1 MNDRG
6 TVGPRRQNE
15 SGHLARSGHDAWPDR
30 AIRTSACG
38 TMFRVLPR
46 LEVVRRLR
54 PVDLVQ
60 PGDVRVDRSSAGTVA
75 MPAAAPYVAAT
86 TPGTEAPLALH
97 LGEHRLAARLDD
109 GSVSLEVTGSG
120 TLRSRR
126 FHRADDPTGL
136 GVSLTG
142 THVTAWSL
150 EAGGWVARARH
161 DLREV
166 VDTRDEAALAG
177 LRVELPTAGGVAG
190 GFGQLG
196 LRDTRFVTEADGS
209 LLRAEG
215 SLLLT
220 ATSAGPGFFDTAH
233 TSVWRL
239 DPASLDLA
247 HAADLF
253 FRRPDRPGVFGDHAT
268 HLVRD
273 SGRWLV
279 ATSTWGD
286 FEQPTTRAGR
296 RTPAGLRVTLAEPAA
311 DADLLRGTHVLDTRE
326 LPLPTD
332 GFASIATW
340 DPHLVRRGEEWLVG
354 FVSARRFFDFH
365 PALAAGATLDRLRL
379 LGAATDRRSTE
390 GTTIVEVDGEMV
402 VLASD
407 GRDSRRGRRARFAVL
422 DLEMR
427 DLGTL
432 DAPYPTNLPWPS
444 VAHLGDGWLMAT
456 FNGRS
461 AGGRLLGYGTHGD
474 LVLMRSR

>member
-1 MNDRG
+1 M
-6 TVGPRRQNE
+6 
-15 SGHLARSGHDAWPDR
+15 S
-30 AIRTSACG
+30 
-38 TMFRVLPR
+38 RVLPR
-46 LEVVRRLR
+46 FEIVRRLR

-60 PGDVRVDRSSAGTVA
+60 PGAVQVDVSSAGTVA

-86 TPGTEAPLALH
+86 TSGTDEPIALH
-97 LGEHRLAARLDD
+97 LGEHRLAAAIDG
-109 GSVSLEVTGSG
+109 GSVSLDVTGTS
-120 TLRSRR
+120 LRSRR
-126 FHRADDPTGL
+126 FHRAEDPVGL

-142 THVTAWSL
+142 THVTAWSR

-161 DLREV
+161 DLRDV
-166 VDTRDEAALAG
+166 VVTRDEAALAG
-177 LRVELPTAGGVAG
+177 LRLELPPAGGVAG

-196 LRDTRFVTEADGS
+196 LRDIRFATEADGS
-209 LLRAEG
+209 PLRTDD
-215 SLLLT
+215 SLWLT

-239 DPASLDLA
+239 DPSSLDLV
-247 HAADLF
+247 HTADLF

-268 HLVRD
+268 HVVHD
-273 SGRWLV
+273 AGRWLV

-311 DADLLRGTHVLDTRE
+311 EVDLLRGTHVLDTRE

-332 GFASIATW
+332 GLDSIATW
-340 DPHLVRRGEEWLVG
+340 DPHLVRRGDGWLVG

-365 PALAAGATLDRLRL
+365 PALAGGPSLDGLRL
-379 LGAATDRRSTE
+379 LGAAADRRATE
-390 GTTIVEVDGEMV
+390 GTTLVEVDGRMV

-407 GRDSRRGRRARFAVL
+407 GRESSRGQRGRFPVF
-422 DLEMR
+422 DLAMG

-444 VAHLGDGWLMAT
+444 LACLHDGWLMAT

-474 LVLMRSR
+474 VVLMRSR

>member
-1 MNDRG
+1 M
-6 TVGPRRQNE
+6 
-15 SGHLARSGHDAWPDR
+15 
-30 AIRTSACG
+30 I
-38 TMFRVLPR
+38 PR
-46 LEVVRRLR
+46 LEIVRRLR
-54 PVDLVQ
+54 PIDLVA
-60 PGDVRVDRSSAGTVA
+60 PGSVRVDTASGGIVP

-86 TPGTEAPLALH
+86 TSATDAPIALH
-97 LGEHRLAARLDD
+97 LGDHRLAACIDD

-120 TLRSRR
+120 GLRSRR

-142 THVTAWSL
+142 THVTAWTR

-166 VDTRDEAALAG
+166 VDTRDESTLAG
-177 LRVELPTAGGVAG
+177 LRVELPTSGGVAG

-196 LRDTRFVTEADGS
+196 LRDIRFVTEADGS
-209 LLRAEG
+209 PLRTGGA
-215 SLLLT
+215 LWLT
-220 ATSAGPGFFDTAH
+220 ATSAGPEFFDTAH

-268 HLVRD
+268 HLVR
-273 SGRWLV
+273 SGDGWLV

-296 RTPAGLRVTLAEPAA
+296 RTPAGLRVTLAEPAG

-332 GFASIATW
+332 GFDSIATW
-340 DPHLVRRGEEWLVG
+340 DPHLVRCDGEWLVG

-365 PALAAGATLDRLRL
+365 PALAAGPSLDGLRL

-390 GTTIVEVDGEMV
+390 GTTLVEVDGRMV

-407 GRDSRRGRRARFAVL
+407 GRDSRRGQRARFVAF
-422 DLEMR
+422 DLTMG

-444 VAHLGDGWLMAT
+444 LAHVDDGWLMAT
-456 FNGRS
+456 FNGRA
-461 AGGRLLGYGTHGD
+461 AGGKLLGYGTHGD
-474 LVLMRSR
+474 LVVMRSHRSRGDTLGVTAVTTLRPL

>member
-1 MNDRG
+1 
-6 TVGPRRQNE
+6 
-15 SGHLARSGHDAWPDR
+15 
-30 AIRTSACG
+30 
-38 TMFRVLPR
+38 
-46 LEVVRRLR
+46 
-54 PVDLVQ
+54 
-60 PGDVRVDRSSAGTVA
+60 

-86 TPGTEAPLALH
+86 TSATDAPLALH
-97 LGEHRLAARLDD
+97 LGEHRLAANMAG
-109 GSVSLEVTGSG
+109 GSVSLEITGSG

-126 FHRADDPTGL
+126 FHQADEPRGL

-142 THVTAWSL
+142 THVTAWSR
-150 EAGGWVARARH
+150 EAGRWVARARH
-161 DLREV
+161 DLRDV
-166 VDTRDEAALAG
+166 VDTRDESALAG
-177 LRVELPTAGGVAG
+177 LRVELPAAGGVAG

-196 LRDTRFVTEADGS
+196 LRDIRFVTEADGS
-209 LLRAEG
+209 PLRIDDA
-215 SLLLT
+215 LWLT

-239 DPASLDLA
+239 DPSSLDLA
-247 HAADLF
+247 HAADLY

-286 FEQPTTRAGR
+286 FEQPATRAGR
-296 RTPAGLRVTLAEPAA
+296 RTPSGLRVTLAEPAA
-311 DADLLRGTHVLDTRE
+311 DVDLLRGTHVLDTRE

-332 GFASIATW
+332 GFRSIATW
-340 DPHLVRRGEEWLVG
+340 DPHLVRRDGGWLVG

-365 PALAAGATLDRLRL
+365 PALAAGASLDRLRL

-390 GTTIVEVDGEMV
+390 GTTLVEVGGRMV

-407 GRDSRRGRRARFAVL
+407 GRDSRRGRRARFPAF
-422 DLEMR
+422 DLAMR
-427 DLGTL
+427 ELGTL

-444 VAHLGDGWLMAT
+444 LARLDEVWLMAT
-456 FNGRS
+456 FDGRR

-474 LVLMRSR
+474 VVLMRSR